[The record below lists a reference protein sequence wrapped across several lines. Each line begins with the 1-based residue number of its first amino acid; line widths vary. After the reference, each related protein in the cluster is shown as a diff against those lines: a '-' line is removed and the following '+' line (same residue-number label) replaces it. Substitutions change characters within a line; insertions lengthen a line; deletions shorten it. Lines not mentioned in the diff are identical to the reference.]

1 MKYSVK
7 NILIA
12 RTDRIGD
19 VVLTLP
25 LAGLIKKHYP
35 ECKVSFLVRDYT
47 KSILNDHPFI
57 DEIIILK
64 EANNKLNLLDNLKI
78 ISSKKYD
85 ACIVVNPTFII
96 SLILF
101 LSRIETRI
109 GTGFRWYSF
118 LFNTKVYTHRKYAE
132 KHELE
137 FNIELLQKIGIVE
150 VVNENNVKY
159 NLKVDDESLKELDD
173 ELINE
178 KINFDKPLIIIHPG
192 SGGSSIDLPVHKF
205 AELVKKISED
215 NYQIII
221 TGNEKEKL
229 ICNQLVVSD
238 GIKNLAGKLDLSEL
252 IALISRCDLFISNST
267 GPIHIAAALGKFTVG
282 FYPKIISCSKE
293 RWAPYTNKKLVYVPQ
308 IECENCTREQCEK
321 LNCMESIDINKVYS
335 DIKKVLVQL

>member
-85 ACIVVNPTFII
+85 TCIVVNPTFII
-96 SLILF
+96 SLIMF

-159 NLKVDDESLKELDD
+159 NLKVDDESLKKLDD
-173 ELINE
+173 KLKNE
-178 KINFDKPLIIIHPG
+178 KINFDKQLIIIHPG
-192 SGGSSIDLPVHKF
+192 SGGSSIDLPLHKF

-215 NYQIII
+215 NNQIII

-238 GIKNLAGKLDLSEL
+238 GIKNLAGKLNLSEL